1 MKEFISEED
10 ILNFLE
16 DKDTKPKDYTLANLF
31 IDFNN
36 KTYNFT
42 GIDSRISFRTLKS
55 IIRDIHNI
63 DEKSLEYSYIRVGTR
78 TVQNDSQKL
87 IDFDIISD
95 TTIHIYIAFFRLN
108 NYYRSIGVKYS
119 DD

>member
-1 MKEFISEED
+1 MKEFISEEK
-10 ILNFLE
+10 ILNLVD
-16 DKDTKPKDYTLANLF
+16 DKNTKPKDYTLANLF
-31 IDFNN
+31 IKFDH

-42 GIDSRISFRTLKS
+42 GIDSRISFKTLKS

-78 TVQNDSQKL
+78 TIQDDSQKL
-87 IDFDIISD
+87 IDYDIKSD

-108 NYYRSIGVKYS
+108 NYYKSIGVVCS